1 MKSTSLL
8 TIISSIVIY
17 TTTISCNDKKSYTP
31 ERIKSDKITID
42 SYLTEDQSITDL
54 IKPYKE
60 GIQSEMDSTLAYAP
74 KSYSKKDSKYNT
86 AIGNMMSDAVYEIAN
101 PIYKK
106 RTGHSFDAVLLN
118 YGGIRSSL
126 SQGTITTR
134 TAYEIM
140 PFENELIV
148 LEMTA
153 NQIHQMFDYLKSGTA
168 HPFTGM
174 TLQLDNTG
182 AISKA
187 QIQGKDI
194 DTTKTYFIATSD
206 YLKNGGD
213 NMNFFSGSKSELLLD
228 YKIRNVLIDYFKKK
242 DTIAPLVDNRFTR
255 DLK

>member
-1 MKSTSLL
+1 
-8 TIISSIVIY
+8 
-17 TTTISCNDKKSYTP
+17 
-31 ERIKSDKITID
+31 
-42 SYLTEDQSITDL
+42 
-54 IKPYKE
+54 
-60 GIQSEMDSTLAYAP
+60 
-74 KSYSKKDSKYNT
+74 
-86 AIGNMMSDAVYEIAN
+86 MSDAVYEIAN

-106 RTGHSFDAVLLN
+106 RTGRSFDAVLLN